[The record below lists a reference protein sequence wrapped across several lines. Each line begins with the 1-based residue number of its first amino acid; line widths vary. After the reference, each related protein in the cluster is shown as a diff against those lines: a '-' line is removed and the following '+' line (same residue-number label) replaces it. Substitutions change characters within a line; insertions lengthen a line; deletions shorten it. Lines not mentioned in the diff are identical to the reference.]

1 MCWRISRMMAPAGR
15 TASTTRCA
23 RPQGS
28 NEPDQRRGN
37 AAAAGNG
44 PPLCRRPFEEG
55 PGLYLAQTRPPE
67 QAKIVHEHGRRYMQL
82 TDAGKLAIVGPLK
95 DAGDIVGLCIFNVGA
110 DEVREIMDGDGAVQ
124 AGIFTYE
131 IVTLFGKPGQG
142 LA

>member
-1 MCWRISRMMAPAGR
+1 
-15 TASTTRCA
+15 
-23 RPQGS
+23 
-28 NEPDQRRGN
+28 
-37 AAAAGNG
+37 
-44 PPLCRRPFEEG
+44 
-55 PGLYLAQTRPPE
+55 
-67 QAKIVHEHGRRYMQL
+67 MQL